1 MPEDNRG
8 KSQKASNPKG
18 IEHKQGTKCN
28 IGNKIIIDQSAS
40 HNSEGASYII
50 VRECILAGCTLLLC
64 GIISVTVCSLV
75 FW

>member
-28 IGNKIIIDQSAS
+28 IYVIK
-40 HNSEGASYII
+40 
-50 VRECILAGCTLLLC
+50 LL
-64 GIISVTVCSLV
+64 
-75 FW
+75 

>member
-28 IGNKIIIDQSAS
+28 IIIDQSAS
-40 HNSEGASYII
+40 HNSKGAS
-50 VRECILAGCTLLLC
+50 
-64 GIISVTVCSLV
+64 
-75 FW
+75 